1 MEKQIQLGTPI
12 TDNGTNIKY
21 SIIEIRKDG
30 FVCKSISSAKKIPN
44 EEFTFEEIA
53 KLFTENNINIGD
65 FEHTDADNRLVDL
78 LMQVY
83 IKDSLIGE
91 FKDSV
96 NVATLD
102 KNNLSVKFSEQELL
116 LAEKDKT
123 IEDQESGIK
132 EKETKIEQ
140 HEKTISEQ
148 QTTMQEQKDFI
159 QGQKD
164 ELETLE
170 NQKSQWLIDEQE
182 YKNTIAGL
190 ESTVES

>member
-1 MEKQIQLGTPI
+1 MSKEIIIGTPI

-21 SIIEIRKDG
+21 SIIEVRKDG

-65 FEHTDADNRLVDL
+65 FEHNDADNRLVDL
-78 LMQVY
+78 LMQIY
-83 IKDSLIGE
+83 IKDSLLGE

-96 NVATLD
+96 STVTLD
-102 KNNLSVKFSEQELL
+102 KNNISAKYSEMELL
-116 LAEKDKT
+116 LAEKDKNL
-123 IEDQESGIK
+123 EEQEKNIQ
-132 EKETKIEQ
+132 Q

-159 QGQKD
+159 QEQKD
-164 ELETLE
+164 ELETLKKE
-170 NQKSQWLIDEQE
+170 KEKWLIDEEE
-182 YKNTIAGL
+182 YKNTIAGM
-190 ESTVES
+190 ESTIEG